1 MRCWSGCFTG
11 GAAVD
16 AGGGDMA
23 PSSGAAVSSDGER
36 EILPLPLP
44 SSFVFS
50 FSVSFT
56 SGCPF
61 VLLVLFLKNFPS
73 LVSSFPLIF
82 PFSFY
87 FTPLFSVTFLFVP
100 PPVLALGVIYRAKGA
115 GLFIVAHGERGSA
128 GCLASGRGWQGAAPL
143 VSHHQRH
150 GASGLGRACG
160 KREATNLKKKKTK
173 IFFLPLL
180 HVQRKKKEEQCRLK

>member
-1 MRCWSGCFTG
+1 VQNAIHSTCRREKQQNTNNERENEVPGAKEVMRCWSGCFTG

-23 PSSGAAVSSDGER
+23 PNSGAPVSSDGER

-100 PPVLALGVIYRAKGA
+100 PSCAGV
-115 GLFIVAHGERGSA
+115 
-128 GCLASGRGWQGAAPL
+128 GCYL
-143 VSHHQRH
+143 
-150 GASGLGRACG
+150 
-160 KREATNLKKKKTK
+160 
-173 IFFLPLL
+173 
-180 HVQRKKKEEQCRLK
+180 